1 VPTRSPQA
9 TPSLATFVVNQP
21 RQVWPEFLPDVARTG
36 ARFAYTHWRS
46 AESEERAKLTGL
58 PWNHARS
65 RRSCPLHRWLMDD
78 AATAELPARPSFRP
92 GAMHVGHQPCS
103 TCRGGHT
110 TWTCLDCGGVV
121 YGPALTAGCRILVG
135 AAAVR

>member
-1 VPTRSPQA
+1 MPAVGALVRCTDGSWMTRPPQ
-9 TPSLATFVVNQP
+9 
-21 RQVWPEFLPDVARTG
+21 
-36 ARFAYTHWRS
+36 
-46 AESEERAKLTGL
+46 
-58 PWNHARS
+58 
-65 RRSCPLHRWLMDD
+65 SCPGGHRLG
-78 AATAELPARPSFRP
+78 P
-92 GAMHVGHQPCS
+92 GAMLVGHQPCS